1 MLTCPNCGQKI
12 TEDDDICPNC
22 GFNLKKYRN
31 DFFTDQHQKARLEKP
46 GDAKKM
52 ASRLAYRQEFYP
64 ERQNTTVQKIIAWV
78 RNNATIVF
86 LLGIVLLI
94 VMSFS
99 RSLGWICFLV
109 LLVWLFIVC
118 DRADK
123 IERYTADRRLTD
135 KINQLGSN
143 MFNSVE
149 ARNEKIRLR
158 RQNFAKDHPR
168 VGQHFTKAKQRRVL
182 HYSYVQLSV
191 VLTAVISLIV
201 FFSGSGASVADITYT
216 GKMSISKVLLSLANR
231 LLASGQTAVNAVL
244 IYATWLLLILFP
256 VLIVFN
262 IFKNQKSSQW
272 LALILSLLET
282 IFLLYVV
289 FRMSNVERAN
299 SGILKQLTS
308 QLITYAVSIGA
319 STYFLVLASVIT
331 TILCIFNLYQQN
343 KKDLN

>member
-12 TEDDDICPNC
+12 AEDDDVCPNC
-22 GFNLKKYRN
+22 GFNLKKYRH
-31 DFFTDQHQKARLEKP
+31 DFFTDQHQKAKYEKP
-46 GDAKKM
+46 DDAKKI
-52 ASRLAYRQEFYP
+52 ASRLAYRREFYP
-64 ERQNTTVQKIIAWV
+64 ERQNTTMQKIIAWI
-78 RNNATIVF
+78 RCNATIVF
-86 LLGIVLLI
+86 LLGIVLLVI
-94 VMSFS
+94 MSFS

-123 IERYTADRRLTD
+123 IEEYTADRRLTE

-149 ARNEKIRLR
+149 DRNKRIRSR
-158 RQNFAKDHPR
+158 SQKFEQSHPR
-168 VGQHFTKAKQRRVL
+168 VENHFTKVRQRRAL
-182 HYSYVQLSV
+182 HYSYIQLSV
-191 VLTAVISLIV
+191 VLTAIISLIDL
-201 FFSGSGASVADITYT
+201 FAGSGASVADITYT
-216 GKMSISKVLLSLANR
+216 GKMSISKVLLGLANR
-231 LLASGQTAVNAVL
+231 LLASGQTSLNAVM

-256 VLIVFN
+256 ILIIYH
-262 IFKNQKSSQW
+262 IFQNKRSSQW
-272 LALILSLLET
+272 VALILSLLET

-299 SGILKQLTS
+299 SGILKQLTG

-331 TILCIFNLYQQN
+331 TALCVVNVWQKN
-343 KKDLN
+343 KKIG